1 MHDSASVVKSGLQP
15 ETEIERVLH
24 LLLPE
29 PTALRGQPTPN
40 SVGQDPLCQQLL
52 EQAPEK
58 PQEQLQQQAESSGGT
73 GESSGT
79 VFKTCVQHALC
90 FVVAALVD
98 HACEL

>member
-1 MHDSASVVKSGLQP
+1 VVKSGLQP

-52 EQAPEK
+52 KQAPEQ
-58 PQEQLQQQAESSGGT
+58 PQEQLPELDESAGGT
-73 GESSGT
+73 GPTSGT
-79 VFKTCVQHALC
+79 VFKICVQHALC
-90 FVVAALVD
+90 FMAAALFGHVSRF
-98 HACEL
+98 